1 MKKMSTDETILTRRQ
16 MDVLKLRNEGY
27 SQDEITKRWGTTEQ
41 NISTL
46 EKMAWRSVKRAENRA
61 EIRMAYDGL
70 SLATEIHEE
79 LMDKIR
85 HRLAAF
91 HTKNDSLFRLCW
103 DRNAHIFPPRHC
115 NRHPTVI
122 RDLQL

>member
-1 MKKMSTDETILTRRQ
+1 
-16 MDVLKLRNEGY
+16 
-27 SQDEITKRWGTTEQ
+27 
-41 NISTL
+41 
-46 EKMAWRSVKRAENRA
+46 MAWRNVKRAENTIKFVKPLTAPIWFSVDENIDLDAVVKRIYVEADRA
-61 EIRMAYDGL
+61 EIRIAYDGL
-70 SLATEIHEE
+70 SLATEIREE

-85 HRLAAF
+85 DWLAAF

-115 NRHPTVI
+115 NRHLTVI